1 MEPVYPGNT
10 PNAAHYGTVV
20 LNVLLEADGQIHNM
34 KVTSSLGPDIDE
46 AAIQAVKRWEFT
58 PAMKNGQAVDY
69 WQTIEINFRQ

>member
-1 MEPVYPGNT
+1 M
-10 PNAAHYGTVV
+10 